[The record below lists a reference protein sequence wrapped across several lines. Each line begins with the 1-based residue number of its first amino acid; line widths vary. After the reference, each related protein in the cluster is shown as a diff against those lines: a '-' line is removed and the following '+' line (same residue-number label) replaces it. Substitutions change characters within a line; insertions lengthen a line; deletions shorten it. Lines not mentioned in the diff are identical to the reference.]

1 MKTCNEIFTIAETKS
16 TTCPTHGNYSSKLVQ
31 FGTRT
36 GWSECPACMEESC
49 EAESRRHAIEIER
62 RVKGAKLNAEIAQAA
77 IPPRFLDRTLESY
90 RATTDGQRKA
100 LACAREY
107 AANFPANL
115 TKGRCLILCGKP
127 GTGKTHLAI
136 GIAHHIIQAGHSA
149 GFISV
154 MNAVRRVRESYRRDS
169 AETEREAI
177 DSFARPDL
185 LVLDEVGQQ
194 RGTDDEK
201 VLLFDII
208 NARYEATRP
217 TVVIS
222 NLDLKGIEHYL
233 GTRAFDRLREGGGK
247 AVEFNWD
254 SFRKEG
260 GA

>member
-1 MKTCNEIFTIAETKS
+1 MKTCSEIFTIADTKS
-16 TTCPTHGNYSSKLVQ
+16 STCPTHGRYSSKLVRLGQ
-31 FGTRT
+31 RT
-36 GWSECPACMEESC
+36 GWSECPTCMEAAC
-49 EAESRRHAIEIER
+49 EAESRRHSIEIER
-62 RVKGAKLNAEIAQAA
+62 RCKESKLNAEIAQAA
-77 IPPRFLDRTLESY
+77 IPPRFVDRTLGSY
-90 RATTDGQRKA
+90 QATTDDQRKA
-100 LACAREY
+100 LAYAKEY
-107 AANFPANL
+107 ATNFPIHLKN
-115 TKGRCLILCGKP
+115 GRCLILCGRP

-136 GIAHHIIQAGHSA
+136 GVVHHIIQAGHTA
-149 GFISV
+149 GFCSV
-154 MNAVRRVRESYRRDS
+154 MNAVRRVRETYRRDR

-177 DSFARPDL
+177 ESFARPDL

-222 NLDLKGIEHYL
+222 NLDLKGIEHHL
-233 GTRAFDRLREGGGK
+233 GTRAFDRLREAGGK